1 MNEYYK
7 KIEIENTEKLK
18 GILVTLPIFCFSFF
32 TGIQNTT
39 STLTRLN
46 YAYDLRLF
54 FEYLTTECETFRG
67 LKYNSFGVTS
77 LEKVTVDDIENFLS
91 HISCY
96 TSSEGKTLFNNETGK
111 ARKLASIRSFF
122 KYYFNKGQ
130 LDANISAK
138 VQMPKIH
145 DKEIIRLEVDEVV
158 KILDAVENGDQLQG
172 RAKSFNKHTKLRDL
186 AILTLFLG
194 TGIRVSELV
203 GLDITDVDFDT
214 CSFIVTRKGGN
225 RTILYFSEEVS
236 NALRK
241 YIDERKSLELVDNN
255 IKDANALFLSL
266 QKSRLSIRAVQNL
279 VQKYSAIASPLKK
292 ISPHKLRSTYGT
304 NLYRETQD
312 IYVVAD
318 ILGHKDINTTK
329 KHYAAISDDI
339 RRNAANKVQLRDK
352 ETNNND

>member
-1 MNEYYK
+1 MDNYYK
-7 KIEIENTEKLK
+7 KLEIENTAKLK
-18 GILVTLPIFCFSFF
+18 AILIKLPIFCFSFF

-46 YAYDLRLF
+46 YAYDLKLF
-54 FEYLTTECETFRG
+54 FEFLTTECASFRG
-67 LKYNSFGVTS
+67 TQFKSFNVTL
-77 LEKVTVDDIENFLS
+77 LENVSVDDIENFLNY
-91 HISCY
+91 ISCY
-96 TSSEGKTLFNNETGK
+96 TSSEGKNVFNSEKGK

-130 LDANISAK
+130 IESNVSAK
-138 VQMPKIH
+138 VPMPKIH
-145 DKEIIRLEVDEVV
+145 DKEIVRLEVDEVV
-158 KILDAVENGDQLQG
+158 KILNAVESGDQLQG
-172 RAKSFNKHTKLRDL
+172 RAKAFNKHIKIRDL

-203 GLDITDVDFDT
+203 GLNLLDMDFESN
-214 CSFIVTRKGGN
+214 SFTVTRKGGN
-225 RTILYFSEEVS
+225 RTILYFSDEVATSLKNYIIERTENGLS
-236 NALRK
+236 N
-241 YIDERKSLELVDNN
+241 SLIRDNV
-255 IKDANALFLSL
+255 ALFLSM
-266 QKSRLSIRAVQNL
+266 QKDRLSVRAVQNL
-279 VQKYSAIASPLKK
+279 VKKYSLIASPLKN

-329 KHYAAISDDI
+329 RHYAAMSDDI
-339 RRNAANKVQLRDK
+339 RRNAANKVLLRDK